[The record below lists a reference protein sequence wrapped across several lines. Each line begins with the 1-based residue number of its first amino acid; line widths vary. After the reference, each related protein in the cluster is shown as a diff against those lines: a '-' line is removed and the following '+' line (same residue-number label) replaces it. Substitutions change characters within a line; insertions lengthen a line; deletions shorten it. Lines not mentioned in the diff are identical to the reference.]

1 MVVSQQDIDYQLA
14 HANDFNCV
22 GLNAFTIIMMNI
34 VTGALI
40 LRLWARKIAKIE
52 LKSDDYTLMLGWV
65 GLPVLHLESSR
76 VISIGTYMRLTSF
89 VLQVLS
95 TGAQACSLN
104 VTYNGGF
111 CRHTYPDYLN
121 KARFEQFGKVPLPA
135 ICHTY
140 LKIPIDKRTIIQTAY
155 AWNVLYTTSYP
166 VSRISLVLL
175 YRRVFIQPWVKKVCW
190 VLIFCYV
197 GYAVGSMV
205 ADFCAAFPVE
215 TVWHPGR
222 KTDRQ
227 IDGKDLF
234 LANAGFNIA
243 TDAILLLL
251 PLSIVWTLNKP
262 RLYKVGLSFIFSLG
276 VLTVVASIA
285 RLVYY
290 YKFDVND
297 PMCESSIRA

>member
-1 MVVSQQDIDYQLA
+1 
-14 HANDFNCV
+14 
-22 GLNAFTIIMMNI
+22 
-34 VTGALI
+34 
-40 LRLWARKIAKIE
+40 
-52 LKSDDYTLMLGWV
+52 
-65 GLPVLHLESSR
+65 
-76 VISIGTYMRLTSF
+76 MRLTS
-89 VLQVLS
+89 VNPQILS
-95 TGAQACSLN
+95 IGAQACSLN

-111 CRHTYPDYLN
+111 CRHTYPNYLN
-121 KARFEQFGKVPLPA
+121 KAQFEQFGKVRLPTTHHS
-135 ICHTY
+135 C
-140 LKIPIDKRTIIQTAY
+140 LKILIDKITAVQTAY

-175 YRRVFIQPWVKKVCW
+175 YRRVFIQPWVKNVCR
-190 VLIFCYV
+190 VLVFCYV
-197 GYAVGSMV
+197 GYAIGSMV

-227 IDGKDLF
+227 INGKDLF

-251 PLSIVWTLNKP
+251 PLVIVWALNKP
-262 RLYKVGLSFIFSLG
+262 RLYKVGLSFIFCLG
-276 VLTVVASIA
+276 VLTVIASIA

-297 PMCESSIRA
+297 PMCESRNRARRLVSPAMPFAK